1 MKGKWGRTERS
12 ETPGREALNR
22 KERAWRIGRPILI
35 LAISLVIVFAIAS
48 FGYQYVMNHF
58 IRPVDASDT
67 TPVTVEIKRGSSTSA
82 IADALYQS
90 ELIRNKAMFKIYVDF
105 TGQGGKLRSG
115 TYVFT
120 RDMEIEDIVDILIKG
135 DGKVQE
141 SIKFTLTEGM
151 TVEAMAQSLV
161 DQGVLSSGSRFVEL
175 CKSAT
180 NFRTSNELIAA
191 IPEEAIENG
200 RRIAMEGYLFPDTY
214 EVYVGSTEETIIN
227 RMITRFYGIIT
238 EEYLLRAAEMDMT
251 IDEVVILASLIE
263 KEAKTADFKK
273 VSAVFHNR
281 LNSDMMLQ
289 SDAAIKYMLGSNKL
303 VFSSEELKTD
313 SPYNTHLYKGLP
325 VGPICNPGKAAIEA
339 ALWPDE
345 TMIQD
350 KYLYFCLKEPNSGEL
365 VFARTLEEHNQNVA
379 QYRTLW
385 EQADAASGTAV
396 NP

>member
-1 MKGKWGRTERS
+1 
-12 ETPGREALNR
+12 
-22 KERAWRIGRPILI
+22 
-35 LAISLVIVFAIAS
+35 
-48 FGYQYVMNHF
+48 
-58 IRPVDASDT
+58 
-67 TPVTVEIKRGSSTSA
+67 
-82 IADALYQS
+82 
-90 ELIRNKAMFKIYVDF
+90 
-105 TGQGGKLRSG
+105 
-115 TYVFT
+115 
-120 RDMEIEDIVDILIKG
+120 
-135 DGKVQE
+135 
-141 SIKFTLTEGM
+141 M

-345 TMIQD
+345 T
-350 KYLYFCLKEPNSGEL
+350 
-365 VFARTLEEHNQNVA
+365 
-379 QYRTLW
+379 
-385 EQADAASGTAV
+385 
-396 NP
+396 

>member
-1 MKGKWGRTERS
+1 MKGKWGRMERS
-12 ETPGREALNR
+12 ETSSREALNR
-22 KERAWRIGRPILI
+22 KERAWRIGRPVLI

-90 ELIRNKAMFKIYVDF
+90 ELIRNKAVFKIYVDF

>member
-1 MKGKWGRTERS
+1 MKGKWGRMERS
-12 ETPGREALNR
+12 ETSSREALNR
-22 KERAWRIGRPILI
+22 KERAWRIGRPVLI

-90 ELIRNKAMFKIYVDF
+90 ELIRNKAVFKIYVDF

-289 SDAAIKYMLGSNKL
+289 SDAAVKYMLGSNKL

>member
-1 MKGKWGRTERS
+1 MKGKWGRMERS
-12 ETPGREALNR
+12 ETSSREALNR
-22 KERAWRIGRPILI
+22 KERAWRIGRPVLI

-90 ELIRNKAMFKIYVDF
+90 ELIRNKAVFKIYVDF

-289 SDAAIKYMLGSNKL
+289 SDAAVKYMLGSNKL
-303 VFSSEELKTD
+303 VFSSEEIKTD